1 LDSDELTGIVEG
13 ILFGAGEAIGLND
26 LCRSLDRSPLEV
38 RFVMEILKQDYQTKA
53 RGIRLVQVKDTYQ
66 LSTKPE
72 HYDYIREV
80 LKLKQSTGLSRA
92 ALETLGIVAYRQP
105 VTRLTIDELR
115 GVSSSSAIQRL
126 LDRELITDAGRL
138 DAPGRPILYK
148 TTPEFLKSVGF
159 TNLQEMPEYEVFS
172 QGKQERFDLNGIE
185 INDEQAEL
193 EQGNADN

>member
-1 LDSDELTGIVEG
+1 MDSDELAGIVEG

-26 LCRSLDRSPLEV
+26 LCRSLDKSPLEV

-159 TNLQEMPEYEVFS
+159 SNLQEMPEYEVFS
-172 QGKQERFDLNGIE
+172 HGKQERFNLNGIE
-185 INDEQAEL
+185 INDEQPAL
-193 EQGNADN
+193 EQGSADN